1 MRNTFYIHA
10 KTKPEGHLCE
20 ALLVSGGG
28 ITIGIAILEHNA
40 KGAPQSRNIA
50 IYIYICKARQ
60 GYKLKNKVLFY
71 MYAYIFSRNSTL
83 RVSTYKHTI

>member
-10 KTKPEGHLCE
+10 KTKPEDHLCE
-20 ALLVSGGG
+20 ALLVWGG
-28 ITIGIAILEHNA
+28 ITIGMTILGHNA

-50 IYIYICKARQ
+50 IYIFVFKARQ

-83 RVSTYKHTI
+83 RVSTYEHTI